1 VKQIYRIADRTI
13 EIDSLHSMIHRQCE
27 EYLEEGMPDF
37 IVKIDQKDVD
47 FEKDKSAR
55 EDAFEDR
62 ATQIYSDDYL
72 ETLAV
77 YRQISEK
84 MPEYDTMLF
93 HGSVIAVDGTAYLF
107 TAKSGTGK
115 STHTRLWR
123 KLLGDKAVMV
133 NDDKPLI
140 RIADGRAVVY
150 GTPWSGKHRLNT
162 NISVPIRSI
171 CVLHQAK
178 DNSICPVAKRE
189 IYHLLLQQMYRP
201 LSRPALIKSLTLLDR
216 LCSVVSLYS
225 MGCNMEPEAAA
236 MSYAM
241 MRSSHKLI

>member
-1 VKQIYRIADRTI
+1 MVDSYRIGGKVI
-13 EIDSLHSMIHRQCE
+13 EIASVHTRVHTYCE
-27 EYLEEGMPDF
+27 AYWCNGIPDF
-37 IVKIDQKDVD
+37 AVQTTQSDID
-47 FEKDKSAR
+47 FEREKSAL
-55 EDAFEDR
+55 EDVSEGR
-62 ATQIYSDDYL
+62 AVTDYPDDYL
-72 ETLAV
+72 EELAV
-77 YRQISEK
+77 YRKIAEK
-84 MPEYDTMLF
+84 MPEYDTVLF
-93 HGSVIAVDGTAYLF
+93 HCSAVAVDGAAYLF

-115 STHTRLWR
+115 STHARLWR
-123 KLLGDKAVMV
+123 EMLGGRAVMV

-201 LSRPALIKSLTLLDR
+201 MCQPALLKSLTLLDR
-216 LCSVVSLYS
+216 LCSVAALYS

-241 MRSSHKLI
+241 MR

>member
-1 VKQIYRIADRTI
+1 MVDSYCIGGKVI
-13 EIDSLHSMIHRQCE
+13 EIASVHTRVHTYCE
-27 EYLEEGMPDF
+27 AYRCSGIPDF
-37 IVKIDQKDVD
+37 AVQTAQPDID
-47 FEKDKSAR
+47 FEREKSALEDVR
-55 EDAFEDR
+55 EGR
-62 ATQIYSDDYL
+62 AVTDYQDDYL
-72 ETLAV
+72 EELAV
-77 YRQISEK
+77 YRKIAEK
-84 MPEYDTMLF
+84 MPEYDTVLF
-93 HGSVIAVDGTAYLF
+93 HGSAVAVDGAAYLF

-115 STHTRLWR
+115 STHVRLWR
-123 KLLGDKAVMV
+123 EMLGGRAVMV

-162 NISVPIRSI
+162 NISVPVRAI

-178 DNSICPVAKRE
+178 DNSICPVARRD
-189 IYHLLLQQMYRP
+189 IYPLLLQQMYRP
-201 LSRPALIKSLTLLDR
+201 MCQPALLKSLTLLDR
-216 LCSVVSLYS
+216 LCSVVALYS